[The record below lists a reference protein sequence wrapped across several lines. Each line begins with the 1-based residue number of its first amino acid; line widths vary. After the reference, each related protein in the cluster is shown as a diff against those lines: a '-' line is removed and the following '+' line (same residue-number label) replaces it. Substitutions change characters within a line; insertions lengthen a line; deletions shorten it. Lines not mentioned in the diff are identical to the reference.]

1 MSVLS
6 MTQEPMQELKSLLI
20 INKEAVITMFEETS
34 IADMWKAD
42 LLTFE
47 QAWRHQK
54 SLCKLDRSFVNIFS
68 GDVVLPGEDTR
79 DREDIGD

>member
-20 INKEAVITMFEETS
+20 INKEAEITMFEETS

-54 SLCKLDRSFVNIFS
+54 SLCKLDIFS